1 MPSLLPRIGL
11 TLTLDSD
18 LQQVRWFGRGP
29 EENYPDRKTGYAVG
43 VYEDD
48 VDGMFEPYLIPQDCG
63 LRCDNRWLVMED
75 GNGHG
80 LRFSMDRLFNFN
92 AYNYSTENLTKAVYT
107 YQLEKQ
113 DGVTL
118 NLDYSTTGVGCT
130 ACYVLPG
137 YQTKATKYERN
148 ITIQPL

>member
-1 MPSLLPRIGL
+1 
-11 TLTLDSD
+11 
-18 LQQVRWFGRGP
+18 
-29 EENYPDRKTGYAVG
+29 
-43 VYEDD
+43 
-48 VDGMFEPYLIPQDCG
+48 
-63 LRCDNRWLVMED
+63 MED

-80 LRFSMDRLFNFN
+80 LRFSMDHLFNFN